1 MKFLSP
7 RSQFKV
13 NSRSHLQRLYHLVAV
28 GVDVAVVVAPPISYD
43 AVLLV
48 MFKTSQTTTHKFGKN
63 HHYSPLL
70 LLQHHRRQHPYYY
83 SQMGQ
88 EQPNQATKQP
98 SKPSNQPPMC
108 RQQSVSC
115 IALRNCRCSWQCW
128 VYARSRCQ
136 AASWQCW
143 VCARRRWSVARS
155 CALGDAGRTGGARLC
170 HHCLCAACDG
180 VAARARGCA
189 PAVPWMLRKG

>member
-108 RQQSVSC
+108 RQQNVSC
-115 IALRNCRCSWQCW
+115 IALWNC
-128 VYARSRCQ
+128 RCQ
-136 AASWQCW
+136 AASWQYW
-143 VCARRRWSVARS
+143 VYVRRRWSVAHS
-155 CALGDAGRTGGARLC
+155 CGLGDEGRTGRARLC
-170 HHCLCAACDG
+170 HHCGCAACDG
-180 VAARARGCA
+180 VAARARGCTS
-189 PAVPWMLRKG
+189 AVPWMLRKG